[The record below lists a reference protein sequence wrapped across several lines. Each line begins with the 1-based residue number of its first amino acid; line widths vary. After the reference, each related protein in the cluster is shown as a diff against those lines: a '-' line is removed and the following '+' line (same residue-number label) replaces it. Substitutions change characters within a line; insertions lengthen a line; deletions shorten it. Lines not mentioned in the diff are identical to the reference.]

1 MAGFAH
7 RCDMQVLHIIF
18 AAVLVLGPLIAI
30 HEFGHFWVARR
41 LGVKVLTYSIG
52 FGPGFIKWKDK
63 LGTSYQIAAIPLGG
77 FVRMVDEREG
87 EVAAADLPYAFTR
100 KPFWARMLIVA
111 AGPAINLLFA
121 VLLYWVVFL
130 QGVDTVK
137 MVVGKVIPDSPAAMA
152 GLVAGDEIH
161 GVDQKQA
168 ADWDSVNY
176 ALIGRMGDS
185 GALAL
190 SVRAPGATADRE
202 VDIKLDHF
210 LREPGADP
218 FRTLGF
224 DLYRPPIDPIIG
236 QVLPGQAG
244 DKQGLKVGDR
254 FVMADGQKITSW
266 QQLVDII
273 QPHVGTPFSAQV
285 LRGGQVVTLTLTP
298 HAEKDDAGHTVG
310 KLGVG
315 IDPAQAQA
323 VTLPPSMM
331 RHISYG
337 PVAALGAAMDTTGH
351 MISFTL
357 DSFGKMLR
365 GLISVSNLSGPITIA
380 KVANE
385 SVEMGWV
392 SVLKFMALLS
402 VSLGVLN
409 QLPNPVLDGGHLVY
423 YGVEG
428 LIGRP
433 LSERVQMF
441 GLRIG
446 IALMGSL
453 MLLAIFNDLSRVF

>member
-1 MAGFAH
+1 
-7 RCDMQVLHIIF
+7 MQILHIIF

-52 FGPGFIKWKDK
+52 FGPGFIKWRDK
-63 LGTSYQIAAIPLGG
+63 QGTSYQIAAIPLGG

-87 EVAAADLPYAFTR
+87 EVAPADLPYAFTR

-121 VLLYWVVFL
+121 VLLYWIVFL

-137 MVVGKVIPDSPAAMA
+137 MVVGKVLPDSPAAVA
-152 GLVAGDEIH
+152 GIVTGDEIH
-161 GVDQKQA
+161 AVDQKPA
-168 ADWDSVNY
+168 TDWDDVNY
-176 ALIGRMGDS
+176 AIIGRMGDS
-185 GALAL
+185 GSLAL
-190 SVRAPGATADRE
+190 SVRAPGAAADR
-202 VDIKLDHF
+202 VVNIKLDHF
-210 LREPGADP
+210 LREGGADP
-218 FRTLGF
+218 YRSLGF
-224 DLYRPPIDPIIG
+224 DLYRPPIDPVIG

-244 DKQGLKVGDR
+244 EKQGLKVGDR
-254 FVMADGQKITSW
+254 VVMADGQKVTSW

-273 QPHVGTPFSAQV
+273 QPHAGKPFSAQV
-285 LRGGQVVTLTLTP
+285 QRGSQLVALTLTP
-298 HAEKDDAGHTVG
+298 AAQKDEAGHSVG

-315 IDPAQAQA
+315 IDPSTAPA
-323 VTLPPSMM
+323 LPPSML

-337 PVAALGAAMDTTGH
+337 PVAAMGAALDTTGH

-357 DSFGKMLR
+357 ESFGKMLR

-385 SVEMGWV
+385 SVELGWV
-392 SVLKFMALLS
+392 PVLKFMALLS

-409 QLPNPVLDGGHLVY
+409 LLPIPVLDGGHLVY

-433 LSERVQMF
+433 LSERVQML

-446 IALMGSL
+446 LVLMGSL